1 MKTLYE
7 MYFDHQLISLL
18 VISFIFTTLFLKLLI
33 PCFIHLKFLDK
44 PNNRSN
50 HITPIS
56 LGGGIVVLPIIFLV
70 SYFAGYSWS
79 YANIFTL
86 IFLFLISLVDDLK
99 NMRALYRLIVHFF
112 CIFIYVHFL
121 LLEKNFLLIFND
133 VYLKTIIYIFLIL
146 SITWFINAFN
156 FMDGIDGI
164 TAIQVIFLTS
174 SLLVFNFFLGIEN
187 NILHFCLLGTA
198 LGFLVFNWHPAKIFL
213 GDAGSIP
220 LGFLMLYLL
229 VELFIKGY
237 WVSVIIL
244 PMYYLLDTA
253 ITLFYRI
260 WKREKFWRSHSQHFY
275 QKAVRGGQS
284 HEKVCFKIIV
294 LSIGLFIFSFLSIL
308 EKNNFIFLILS
319 FVWCI
324 FFLLNFSNNKLSIRN
339 D

>member
-1 MKTLYE
+1 MKTLYQI
-7 MYFDHQLISLL
+7 YLDFPLIVFLSC
-18 VISFIFTTLFLKLLI
+18 SFFSTIIFLKFLI
-33 PCFIHLKFLDK
+33 PLFIQLKFLDK

-56 LGGGIVVLPIIFLV
+56 LGGGLVVLPIIFLV

-79 YANIFTL
+79 YANIFAL

-99 NMRALYRLIVHFF
+99 NIRASYRLIVHFF

-121 LLEKNFLLIFND
+121 LSEKNLLLIFNNE
-133 VYLKTIIYIFLIL
+133 YLKTIIYIFLIL

-174 SLLVFNFFLGIEN
+174 SLLVFKFFLGLEN

-198 LGFLVFNWHPAKIFL
+198 LGFLLFNWHPAKIFL

-220 LGFLMLYLL
+220 LGFLMLYIL

-253 ITLFYRI
+253 ITLLYRV

-294 LSIGLFIFSFLSIL
+294 LSIGLFIFSFLAIL